1 MGGITDSPLFETAI
15 AMVVVW
21 LAAAT
26 LTSGIVELIATA
38 LSFRANHLWDWLEGL
53 LTPKDSPAPPATGAS
68 GAAKLATASPTV
80 SGSGFIA
87 FVDALPG
94 VTSTALKKVRTI
106 NTAAAAQALLI

>member
-53 LTPKDSPAPPATGAS
+53 LTPKDSPAPAVRGQSPTRQWRNEYRHLKGAS
-68 GAAKLATASPTV
+68 HQHRKSIFR
-80 SGSGFIA
+80 SG
-87 FVDALPG
+87 LYP
-94 VTSTALKKVRTI
+94 K
-106 NTAAAAQALLI
+106 